1 MAQFFEFTPN
11 GIKFTGFQDVRQSLK
26 DAWETTFGVQLDDS
40 PTSPDG
46 HHIDL
51 ESKTIYSVMEAMQ
64 VITTMLNRNQAV
76 GQFLDILAAFV
87 GISRNEDETDDELRS
102 RIDSASTSGLAT
114 YDGMLTYLRDQ
125 IHASVNLLRNDEPT
139 ASEDGIPGHSVR
151 AVIPQVV
158 YDALVGKEDEGE
170 IASADDYIAQK
181 VWDCKPAGISTD
193 GNKTGTAI
201 DASGLSQSVKFSL
214 PQDVGIDVKVE
225 LKLYTEESFPT
236 GGEEAVRQ
244 SITGWAT
251 GTDGWAKA
259 EFVPGKDVIP
269 EHFYV
274 PILKVSGIE
283 SAVISLRKA
292 GTSTWSASRIDV
304 SSQETAKIT
313 AISVEVVN

>member
-51 ESKTIYSVMEAMQ
+51 EAKTIYSVMDAMQ

-283 SAVISLRKA
+283 NAVISLRKA

>member
-51 ESKTIYSVMEAMQ
+51 EAKTIYSVMEAMQ

-283 SAVISLRKA
+283 NAVISLRKA

>member
-283 SAVISLRKA
+283 NAVISLRKA

>member
-1 MAQFFEFTPN
+1 MSQFFEFTSS
-11 GIKFTGFQDVRQSLK
+11 GIKFSGFQDVLQSLK

-46 HHIDL
+46 HHIAL
-51 ESKTIYSVMEAMQ
+51 EAKTIYSVMEAMQ

-151 AVIPQVV
+151 AVIPQAV
-158 YDALVGKEDEGE
+158 YDALVEKEDEGE

-181 VWDCKPAGISTD
+181 VWDCKPAGIRTD
-193 GNKTGTAI
+193 GNDQGTAT
-201 DASGLSQSVKFSL
+201 DAAGLTHAVKFSL
-214 PQDVGIDVKVE
+214 PQDVGIEVKVE
-225 LKLYTEESFPT
+225 LTLYTEESFPT

-244 SITGWAT
+244 SIAGWAT

-283 SAVISLRKA
+283 SAVISLRRA
-292 GTSTWSASRIDV
+292 GTSTWNAGRIAV
-304 SSQETAKIT
+304 SSQETAKL
-313 AISVEVVN
+313 ASISVEVVG

>member
-1 MAQFFEFTPN
+1 MSQFFEFTSS
-11 GIKFTGFQDVRQSLK
+11 GIKFSGFQDVRQSLK
-26 DAWETTFGVQLDDS
+26 TAWETTFGVQLDDS

-51 ESKTIYSVMEAMQ
+51 EAKTIYSVMEAMQ

-102 RIDSASTSGLAT
+102 RINSASTSGLAT

-139 ASEDGIPGHSVR
+139 SSEDGIPGHSVR
-151 AVIPQVV
+151 AVIPQAV
-158 YDALVGKEDEGE
+158 YDALVEKQDEGD

-181 VWDCKPAGISTD
+181 VWDCKPAGIRTD

-214 PQDVGIDVKVE
+214 PQDVGIEVKVE
-225 LKLYTEESFPT
+225 LNLYTEESFPT
-236 GGEEAVRQ
+236 GGKEAVRR
-244 SITGWAT
+244 SIAGWAT
-251 GTDGWAKA
+251 GTDGWPNA